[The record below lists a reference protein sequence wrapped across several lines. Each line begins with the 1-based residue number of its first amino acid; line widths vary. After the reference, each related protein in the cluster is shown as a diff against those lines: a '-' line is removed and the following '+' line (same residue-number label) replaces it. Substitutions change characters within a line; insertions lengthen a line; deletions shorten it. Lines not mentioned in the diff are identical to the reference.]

1 MIYITPDIIIPL
13 DTYIPNNKKQN
24 AVTIH
29 RLKLNATK
37 NRNYAYREYC
47 YIWHSN
53 YKKELN

>member
-47 YIWHSN
+47 YI
-53 YKKELN
+53 

>member
-13 DTYIPNNKKQN
+13 DIYIPNNKKQN

-37 NRNYAYREYC
+37 HRNYTYREYY
-47 YIWHSN
+47 YI
-53 YKKELN
+53 YDTVITKKN